1 MSKLNISD
9 NDMAATARIAAI
21 LKNIEENEN
30 NFQYANTVTDE
41 LYRHQPF
48 ILSMIMGYKMDL
60 SPEEFGP
67 LVKLYITIWEYY
79 KSDTNVRDV
88 SITQEYYEKVEDR
101 NMRMLNNFEKTGSD
115 SKHDFLVNDLNKVDS
130 KALLAAVFLQF
141 RENKALR
148 NMNIQTKGMLM
159 IGLKSVIQCFDQLS
173 VGSQK

>member
-1 MSKLNISD
+1 MAKLKISA

-30 NFQYANTVTDE
+30 NIQYANTVADE

-60 SPEEFGP
+60 SPEELGT

-79 KSDTNVRDV
+79 KSNANVRAIP
-88 SITQEYYEKVEDR
+88 ITQKTYEMIEDK
-101 NMRMLNNFEKTGSD
+101 NMRMLNNFEKMASD
-115 SKHDFLVNDLNKVDS
+115 GKQDFLVNDLNKVDG

-141 RENKALR
+141 KEKKALQ
-148 NMNIQTKGMLM
+148 NMDIQTKGRLL
-159 IGLKSVIQCFDQLS
+159 IGLKSVIQCFDELS
-173 VGSQK
+173 VGS